1 MGAAVIRKECFTD
14 MLSNSTFFY
23 FVILIWIFLVVV
35 NIVIYG
41 VLLFEIA
48 VLEDDE
54 TQEVYKN
61 IFIQIITGLFTF
73 TALANL
79 PVRIHRYRMLFVVGG
94 RRSSIMRRPSC
105 AYKDESALIFDHLN
119 WSTRHIIIQGLL
131 WNCIFQL
138 FNQITRCV
146 YYSAVSASEVPGVIW
161 VNVFFALSIL
171 MALMAALVQAVAE
184 NRFRQ
189 QYSLEKETTLKK
201 TLSELWYKLWKV
213 QTEAYVGFA
222 NNCEKK
228 NSTTLPPAVVKKLA
242 NLKEKEVPDDER
254 FSQISLRNQDMKVP
268 EFVGDEQVEMSP
280 LSPKINAEA
289 IPTV

>member
-35 NIVIYG
+35 NIIIYG
-41 VLLFEIA
+41 VLLVEIA
-48 VLEDDE
+48 SLQDDE

-79 PVRIHRYRMLFVVGG
+79 PVRIQRYHRLFVVGG
-94 RRSSIMRRPSC
+94 RKGSVTRRPTC
-105 AYKDESALIFDHLN
+105 AYRDESALIFDHLS
-119 WSTRHIIIQGLL
+119 WRTRHIIIQGLL

-138 FNQITRCV
+138 INQVTRCV
-146 YYSAVSASEVPGVIW
+146 YYSAVSAAEVPGVIW

-171 MALMAALVQAVAE
+171 MAVMAALVQAVAE

-213 QTEAYVGFA
+213 QTEAYLGFA
-222 NNCEKK
+222 NKCE
-228 NSTTLPPAVVKKLA
+228 NDSITSPPAFVKKLA
-242 NLKEKEVPDDER
+242 NLKEREVPDDER
-254 FSQISLRNQDMKVP
+254 LSQPSVGSEDMKVCDD
-268 EFVGDEQVEMSP
+268 EGDVQVEMIMYSQ
-280 LSPKINAEA
+280 NNE
-289 IPTV
+289 V